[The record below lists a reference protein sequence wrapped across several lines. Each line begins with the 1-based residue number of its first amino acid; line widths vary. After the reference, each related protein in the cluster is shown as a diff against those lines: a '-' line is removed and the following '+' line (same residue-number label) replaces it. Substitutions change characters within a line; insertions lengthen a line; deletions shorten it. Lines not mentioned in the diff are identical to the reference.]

1 MPLFL
6 QGLYYSYYKTLV
18 NADSFL
24 VGLNRLMHDNLTEY
38 PDTINTLQRFNLYPE
53 VRDVPSFFI
62 FYFSVTKFTL

>member
-1 MPLFL
+1 MPIFL

-53 VRDVPSFFI
+53 VRDVPSFLFFI
-62 FYFSVTKFTL
+62 FL